1 MHIGMQH
8 HGLLIQAHGRVLRVI
23 LLLVEVQ
30 HIFHGRDKLP
40 SDLRETPVFMLP
52 RLEFVFFSSSWMV
65 SGEIFVT
72 KPNSTAFCA
81 SKRTVQWSC
90 PSGEGLQ
97 ATAIRWAVCK
107 PESALRRC
115 CCTLSCKTASS
126 PPCANRR
133 RTFVTVASHTSKAAA
148 SSAVLHPSADLRR
161 MRARVRVRALALP
174 RCTKLSKVVRSSSAK
189 VMAGCCGMGHPPF
202 SFSIPT
208 R

>member
-1 MHIGMQH
+1 M
-8 HGLLIQAHGRVLRVI
+8 VL
-23 LLLVEVQ
+23 
-30 HIFHGRDKLP
+30 
-40 SDLRETPVFMLP
+40 
-52 RLEFVFFSSSWMV
+52 
-65 SGEIFVT
+65 GEIFVT

-90 PSGEGLQ
+90 PSGAGLQ

-126 PPCANRR
+126 PPCAKRR

-174 RCTKLSKVVRSSSAK
+174 RCTKVSRVLVLHRPKSRPAVVAWSSSVLAQYTTSLKAK
-189 VMAGCCGMGHPPF
+189 RTGY
-202 SFSIPT
+202 
-208 R
+208 